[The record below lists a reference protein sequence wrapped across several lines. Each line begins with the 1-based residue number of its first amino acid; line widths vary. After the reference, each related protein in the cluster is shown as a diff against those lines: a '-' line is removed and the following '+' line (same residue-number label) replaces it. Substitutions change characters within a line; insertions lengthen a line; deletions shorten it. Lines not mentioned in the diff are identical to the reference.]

1 MFRSLF
7 VALALSLVAFGMA
20 GCGATVT
27 GLGPPVAAP
36 ALGAT
41 EFRAADGT
49 ALALRVWAPP
59 DGADVRA
66 VAVALH
72 GFNDY
77 AEAFAPAAPF
87 WATRGILTYAYDQR
101 GFGHGATRPLWP
113 GKEALVADAAAMV
126 RLARARH
133 PGKPVFLIGESMG
146 GAVALLTLAR
156 HPALAVDGLV
166 LLAPAVWKRTDV
178 PFPGTLLL
186 DIAAFAMPWN
196 TLSAPPGLGIR
207 ATDNIEAM
215 KAMRDD
221 PLIGKESRFDA
232 LQGLV
237 ALMQDA
243 AEVGVPTRLP
253 VLLLYGMKDR
263 IVPIDTLRRFVAE
276 AGGAKGFRQ
285 VWYGEGY
292 HLLLRDR
299 HAGRVWRDIAAFIV
313 DPGGSLPS
321 DGLNLP

>member
-1 MFRSLF
+1 MSRLPFA
-7 VALALSLVAFGMA
+7 ALAPLLIALGVT

-27 GLGPPVAAP
+27 GLGAPVTVP
-36 ALGAT
+36 ALADGA
-41 EFRAADGT
+41 FRAADGT
-49 ALALRVWAPP
+49 GLALRAWAPP
-59 DGADVRA
+59 DGVSVEA

-87 WATRGILTYAYDQR
+87 WATRGIVTYAYDQR
-101 GFGHGATRPLWP
+101 GFGHSATRPLWP
-113 GKEALVADAAAMV
+113 GEEALVADAAAMV

-146 GAVALLTLAR
+146 AAVALLTLAR
-156 HPALAVDGLV
+156 RPDLAVDGLV
-166 LLAPAVWKRTDV
+166 LLAPAVWKRSDV

-186 DIAAFAMPWN
+186 DVAAFAMPWN

-207 ATDNIEAM
+207 ATDNREAAE
-215 KAMRDD
+215 AMRDD
-221 PLIGKESRFDA
+221 PLIGKDSRFDT

-237 ALMQDA
+237 ALMQAA
-243 AEVGVPTRLP
+243 AEAGVPDGPP

-263 IVPIDTLRRFVAE
+263 IVPVETLRHFVAE
-276 AGGAKGFRQ
+276 ARNATGFRQ
-285 VWYGEGY
+285 VWYGQGY

-299 HAGRVWRDIAAFIV
+299 HATRVWRDIAAFV
-313 DPGGSLPS
+313 TDPDGRLPS
-321 DGLNLP
+321 DDLNMP